1 MNLKISS
8 YFKGDRKYFTIVFF
22 ILLLIFLIGVFT
34 PRLIESKKSNWQ
46 TELSD
51 QILKIE
57 NGAKASLSEKENK
70 LLKSKDRIKNE
81 LHQVLNT
88 STYEYGDLISLVND
102 ERNNEYS
109 VEIVVPNGKIIA
121 WNNKIAI
128 EQEEIFPFVYPIN
141 QAHFFNTA
149 LETYLTMI
157 DTLKVEHDLFYFIVS
172 LPVEKNYEL
181 QNKYY
186 KTISFTD
193 ELSSKF
199 NTLFNVYYDPYIQ
212 PSKDGRIHSVVLLNS
227 EKSKIGLVSFFKP
240 SLNFDIS
247 EIEETSTRA
256 QILLLVAALIFLT
269 LGLKTDFITI
279 KWKSVRLLILI
290 LYFSAIRVVLFWS
303 YFPARFLEGPLV
315 DPSHFSSTFAWG
327 IVKSPVE
334 FFVTNFF
341 LLIISFK
348 FFKYIFSYFNEK
360 SSSRFV
366 ILKFLLTPLIAILMF
381 YTLRG
386 LAASIKSVVFDS
398 TIRYF
403 KDPELIPG
411 LPALV
416 MNLNILILGLASV
429 LVITSFLLL
438 MGKFLKLLNNDKS
451 WYYFLMFFIVVQV
464 ACYIFFQTQ
473 REPLITSLM
482 CFIFFTLIFL
492 LIYNLVYKTKSVSI
506 NIIYFSLVASVVV
519 ISMLNYFNLELEKR
533 SLKVIA
539 YEVNRTNKELLSYLV
554 DETLRN
560 SIQDDALVNSFYKLD
575 ANYNSEAFI
584 AWSRSS
590 LQRESLNSNITILDR
605 NFKELGRFTVG
616 FDEPIDYKSLFGKN
630 GSQEKFV
637 GEIGSSNESEVK
649 FAGIIPVKRD
659 SIIAGY
665 ITVAVIFN
673 IENLGAEEFPDFL
686 ESNKAAL
693 GSVVDLNLVKIFEI
707 SDGRINRV
715 RGDIFPSKEQK
726 EQILNA
732 KLSPDNDS
740 WINLSFNK
748 EDYITYV
755 LVTNSNGVSKTT
767 AVLIK
772 DKEITWSLY
781 NFFKI
786 FIIHSVY
793 ILILIILFLSFRIL
807 KVKYSFKT
815 KLLVAFLLISIIP
828 IIALAGYNREVVKER
843 TRNAVFDELSKR
855 SEYLENHIEVQKS
868 KQPDRDLT
876 TVFEN
881 ARKELNISFTIYEV
895 SDEIF
900 SSRNE
905 YYDNGLLPTK
915 LKSDAHYN
923 LNYLSYREYLTTEQ
937 IDNYNYDAYYRKINI
952 DNRTYILC
960 VNDAFNKIRLYY
972 SPVDADVF
980 LFGVYSFAV
989 IIITLLSTLFAN
1001 QISSPVQKLT
1011 RATNAVA
1018 RGDLSVKLQN
1028 REKGELK
1035 ELFDGFN
1042 SMTNEL
1048 QKNQQEIAE
1057 LERENAWKEMA
1068 KQVAHEIKNPL
1079 TPMKLSI
1086 QQLIASFND
1095 KKADFEETFKKL
1107 SQAILNQI
1115 ENLNLIA
1122 SEFSSFA
1129 KMPSLKVEPFDL
1141 FREINDTIS
1150 IFADDEIEI
1159 RFKCTENN
1167 VMIESDKS
1175 QIRRMIINLIRNSI
1189 QAQANLVKIKLEV
1202 VGDFASIE
1210 ISDNGKGI
1218 STENQRKIFDSNFT
1232 TKEKGLG
1239 LGLKLIKRFLE
1250 NTNSDISLISSTSEG
1265 TSFRIHIP
1273 VKKNN

>member
-1 MNLKISS
+1 MNLQISS
-8 YFKGDRKYFTIVFF
+8 YFKGDRKYFAIVFF
-22 ILLLIFLIGVFT
+22 ILLIIFLIGITT
-34 PRLIESKKSNWQ
+34 PKLIDSKKSNWQ
-46 TELSD
+46 VELSD

-57 NGAKASLSEKENK
+57 EGVKSSLYEKEIK
-70 LLKSKDRIKNE
+70 LLKSKELIKEE
-81 LHQVLNT
+81 LHHVLNT

-102 ERNNEYS
+102 ERYAEYS
-109 VEIVVPNGKIIA
+109 VEIVAPNGKIIA

-128 EQEEIFPFVYPIN
+128 KQEKIFPFVYPVN

-149 LETYLTMI
+149 LVTYLTVI
-157 DTLKVEHDLFYFIVS
+157 DTLKVDHDLFYFIVS
-172 LPVEKNYEL
+172 LPVEKHYEL

-186 KTISFTD
+186 KNISFTD
-193 ELSSKF
+193 ELSARF
-199 NTLFNVYYDPYIQ
+199 NTLFNVYYDPYTQ
-212 PSKDGRIHSVVLLNS
+212 PSKDGRIHSILLLNS

-240 SLNFDIS
+240 SINFEIS
-247 EIEETSTRA
+247 EIEETATRT
-256 QILLLVAALIFLT
+256 QIILLIAVLIFLT
-269 LGLKTDFITI
+269 IGLRSDFVTI

-290 LYFSAIRVVLFWS
+290 FYFSVIRIVLFWS
-303 YFPARFLEGPLV
+303 NFPARFLEGPLV

-341 LLIISFK
+341 LLIIAFK

-360 SSSRFV
+360 NSSRFI
-366 ILKFLLTPLIAILMF
+366 ILKFLLTPLLSVLMF
-381 YTLRG
+381 FTLRG
-386 LAASIKSVVFDS
+386 LAASVKSVVFDS

-403 KDPELIPG
+403 KDPDLIPG
-411 LPALV
+411 LPALL
-416 MNLNILILGLASV
+416 MNLNILVLGLASV
-429 LVITSFLLL
+429 LVITAFLLL
-438 MGKFLKLLNNDKS
+438 TGKFLKLLSSDKS
-451 WYYFLMFFIVVQV
+451 WYYFLAFFILVQ
-464 ACYIFFQTQ
+464 ALCFIFFQLQ
-473 REPLITSLM
+473 REPLITPLM
-482 CFIFFTLIFL
+482 SFIFFTLIFL
-492 LIYNLVYKTKSVSI
+492 IIYNLVFKNKVISV
-506 NIIYFSLVASVVV
+506 NIIYSSLAASVIV
-519 ISMLNYFNLELEKR
+519 ISMLNYFNLELEKK

-539 YEVNRTNKELLSYLV
+539 YEVNRTNKELLSYLL

-560 SIQDDALVNSFYKLD
+560 ALQDNGLVNSFYKLD
-575 ANYNSEAFI
+575 ANYNSEAFLV
-584 AWSRSS
+584 WSRSS

-605 NFKELGRFTVG
+605 NFNVLGKFTVG
-616 FDEPIDYKSLFGKN
+616 FDEPINYKSLFMKSS
-630 GSQEKFV
+630 GSEKFL
-637 GEIGSSNESEVK
+637 EELESSTESEVK
-649 FAGIIPVKRD
+649 FAGIVPVKRD

-665 ITVAVIFN
+665 ITAAVIFN
-673 IENLGAEEFPDFL
+673 IDNLGAEEFPDFL

-707 SDGRINRV
+707 SDGNIDRV
-715 RGDIFPSKEQK
+715 RGDIFPSKEHK
-726 EQILNA
+726 EQILNV

-740 WINLSFNK
+740 WITLSFNK

-755 LVTNSNGVSKTT
+755 LVTNRNGVPKTT
-767 AVLIK
+767 AVAIK
-772 DKEITWSLY
+772 EKEITWSLY

-786 FIIHSVY
+786 FIIHSAY
-793 ILILIILFLSFRIL
+793 ILLLIIIFLSFRII
-807 KVKYSFKT
+807 KIKYSFRT
-815 KLLVAFLLISIIP
+815 KLLVSFLLISIIP
-828 IIALAGYNREVVKER
+828 IVALAVYNREVVKKR
-843 TRNAVFDELSKR
+843 TREAVFDELSKR
-855 SEYLENHIEVQKS
+855 SEYLENHIKAQKL
-868 KQPDRDLT
+868 KHPERELFT
-876 TVFEN
+876 AFEN
-881 ARKELNISFTIYEV
+881 AGKELNISFTIYDTA
-895 SDEIF
+895 DEIF
-900 SSRNE
+900 SSGSE
-905 YYDNGLLPTK
+905 YYENGLLPKK
-915 LKSDAHYN
+915 LNSDAHYN
-923 LNYLSYREYLTTEQ
+923 LNYLSYREYLTSEQ

-952 DNRTYILC
+952 DDKTYIIC
-960 VNDAFNKIRLYY
+960 VNDAFNKIKIYY

-1001 QISSPVQKLT
+1001 QISLPIQKLT

-1018 RGDLSVKLQN
+1018 RGDLNVKLQN
-1028 REKGELK
+1028 KEKGELK

-1079 TPMKLSI
+1079 TPMKLSV

-1095 KKADFEETFKKL
+1095 RRADFEETFKKL

-1141 FREINDTIS
+1141 IREINDTIN

-1159 RFKCTENN
+1159 RFECTENN

-1175 QIRRMIINLIRNSI
+1175 QIRRMIINLVRNSI
-1189 QAQANLVKIKLEV
+1189 QAHADLVKVNLDVK
-1202 VGDFASIE
+1202 DNFAEIE

-1218 STENQRKIFDSNFT
+1218 SPENQRKIFESNFT

-1239 LGLKLIKRFLE
+1239 IGLKLIKRFLE
-1250 NTNSDISLISSTSEG
+1250 NTNSEINLVSSSSEG
-1265 TSFRIHIP
+1265 TTFRIRIP
-1273 VKKNN
+1273 LKKIN